1 MFQNIQM
8 TYPAIIRV
16 KKSLPPVVVAGII
29 LNNTG
34 RFCKKLYTVASIIL
48 YYLISLVSLKKDVH

>member
-1 MFQNIQM
+1 M